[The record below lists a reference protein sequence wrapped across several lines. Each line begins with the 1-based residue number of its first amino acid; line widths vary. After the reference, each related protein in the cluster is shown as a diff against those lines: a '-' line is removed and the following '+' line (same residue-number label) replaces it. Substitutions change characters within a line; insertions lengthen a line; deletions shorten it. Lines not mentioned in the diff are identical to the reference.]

1 MASFSNGVNS
11 FSMQCRSQIKE
22 RKLKKVTEV
31 DPDPHV
37 SSENALL
44 AERSFLSET
53 EESITNGYCSEWT
66 EKVPNQ
72 SLSFQG
78 FRSGVGNI
86 SYRGRSSL

>member
-11 FSMQCRSQIKE
+11 FSMRCQSQIKE
-22 RKLKKVTEV
+22 HKLKKVKEV

-53 EESITNGYCSEWT
+53 EESIINGYCSEST

-78 FRSGVGNI
+78 YRSGVGNI
-86 SYRGRSSL
+86 S